1 MKNQLNRGFSLLMEH
16 SSKKLYSLSIY
27 LALVLST
34 FVAFEQIR
42 HNHFVNYDDN
52 FYVTENPHVKAGIT
66 HESVVWAFTASHA
79 SNWHPLTWLSHM
91 LDYELFGLNPHWH
104 HLTNLFFHIANTLLL
119 FWVLKKMTSRI
130 WPSVFVAAAFA
141 LHPLHVESVAWVA
154 ERKDVLSTLF
164 WMLTIAAYIRYAQ
177 RPGSGRYLLILL
189 LFALGLMAKPM
200 LVTLPFVLL
209 LLDYWP
215 LNRLQLRNQAQGNT
229 MPQPPN
235 NPAIQK
241 MAPLRLFAEKIPL
254 LALAAASS
262 TITYIVQ
269 QRTGTTK
276 MLESL
281 SLNTRLSNALVSY
294 ISYIAKLIYPSRLA
308 VLYPHPGN
316 SLPIWQPILAA
327 AVLAAI
333 TAGVIYL
340 ARRRQRYLITGW
352 LWYLGTLVP
361 VIGLVQV
368 GNQAMAD
375 RYTYLPSIGFFIMVA
390 WGTAGLV
397 DKTYLRNIA
406 AAISAGLVLAAMM
419 ICTRTQ
425 VTHWQN
431 SCTLFKHTLS
441 VTEKNFV
448 MHNSYG
454 NALVNNGRLN
464 EAISQYRLALK
475 GKCEY
480 AEAYNNL
487 GTALAKQGKLDE
499 GIDCFYQALNLKPDY
514 AEPHY
519 NLAVAFKSQG
529 NLDEAINHYR
539 KAIHIKPDHIE
550 AYNDLSIALVKQGKF
565 EEALTNFYRALRL
578 APDCAVT
585 HSNLGLALSMI
596 GRFDMALQHL
606 QEAARLKPDY
616 AAPLNGMAR
625 ILATCSD
632 PNLRNVSRAI
642 ELANHAAK
650 LTRYQDASVL
660 ETLAE
665 AYAAASR
672 FDQAVTTAQA
682 ALDLATAAQNNEL
695 ANRIRKNLVLYRD
708 KKTTI
713 SNYDQPQGN

>member
-1 MKNQLNRGFSLLMEH
+1 
-16 SSKKLYSLSIY
+16 
-27 LALVLST
+27 
-34 FVAFEQIR
+34 
-42 HNHFVNYDDN
+42 
-52 FYVTENPHVKAGIT
+52 
-66 HESVVWAFTASHA
+66 
-79 SNWHPLTWLSHM
+79 M
-91 LDYELFGLNPHWH
+91 LDWQLFGPDPAGH
-104 HLTNLFFHIANTLLL
+104 HLTNLIFHIANTLLL
-119 FWVLKKMTSRI
+119 FIVLKQMTQTP
-130 WPSVFVAAAFA
+130 WPSAFVAALFA
-141 LHPLHVESVAWVA
+141 LHPLHVESVAWIA

-164 WMLTIAAYIRYAQ
+164 WLLTIAAYLRYVKH
-177 RPGSGRYLLILL
+177 PGVARYLLTLL
-189 LFALGLMAKPM
+189 TFAMGLMAKPM

-215 LNRLQLRNQAQGNT
+215 LARVPYGQAIVKTDRQ
-229 MPQPPN
+229 
-235 NPAIQK
+235 I
-241 MAPLRLFAEKIPL
+241 LYHLIREKIPFF
-254 LALAAASS
+254 ALSALSS
-262 TITYIVQ
+262 VITFLGARSSAVIALTVLPIKL
-269 QRTGTTK
+269 RI
-276 MLESL
+276 
-281 SLNTRLSNALVSY
+281 SNAL
-294 ISYIAKLIYPSRLA
+294 ISYVKYIGKMIWPSRLA
-308 VLYPHPGN
+308 ILYPYPSQN
-316 SLPIWQPILAA
+316 ISILCAVISAA
-327 AVLAAI
+327 LLLAVTILILRFAANH
-333 TAGVIYL
+333 
-340 ARRRQRYLITGW
+340 RYLVTGW
-352 LWYLGTLVP
+352 FWYLGMLLP
-361 VIGLVQV
+361 VIGLIQV

-375 RYTYLPSIGFFIMVA
+375 RYTYLPSIGLFIMVA

-448 MHNSYG
+448 IHNAYG
-454 NALVNNGRLN
+454 NALVNNGRLD

-475 GKCEY
+475 SKCEY
-480 AEAYNNL
+480 VEAYNNL
-487 GTALAKQGKLDE
+487 GAALAKQGKLDE

-606 QEAARLKPDY
+606 QEAASLKPDY

-665 AYAAASR
+665 VYAAASR

-713 SNYDQPQGN
+713 SNCNQSQDN

>member
-27 LALVLST
+27 LALVLFT

-42 HNHFVNYDDN
+42 HNNFVNYDDN
-52 FYVTENPHVKAGIT
+52 LYVTENPHVKAGIT
-66 HESVVWAFTASHA
+66 HESVVWAFTTSHA

-91 LDYELFGLNPHWH
+91 LDCELFGLNPHWH

-119 FWVLKKMTSRI
+119 FWVLKKMTGRI

-164 WMLTIAAYIRYAQ
+164 GLLTIAAYIRYAQ
-177 RPGSGRYLLILL
+177 TPNIGRYLLILL

-215 LNRLQLRNQAQGNT
+215 LNRLQLRNQAQGST

-262 TITYIVQ
+262 TITYSMQ
-269 QRTGTTK
+269 QRTGTTE
-276 MLESL
+276 MLGSL

-294 ISYIAKLIYPSRLA
+294 ISYIAKLIYPNRLA
-308 VLYPHPGN
+308 VLYPHPGS
-316 SLPIWQPILAA
+316 SLPLWQPILAA
-327 AVLAAI
+327 AVLVAI
-333 TAGVIYL
+333 TVGVIYL
-340 ARRRQRYLITGW
+340 ARRGQRYLITGW

-390 WGTAGLV
+390 WGAAALV

-419 ICTRTQ
+419 ICTRMQ
-425 VTHWQN
+425 VTYWQN

-448 MHNSYG
+448 IHNSYG

-464 EAISQYRLALK
+464 EAIGHYRLALK

-487 GTALAKQGKLDE
+487 GAALSKQGKLDE
-499 GIDCFYQALNLKPDY
+499 GIECFYQALNLKPDY

-519 NLAVAFKSQG
+519 NLAVTFKSQG

-539 KAIHIKPDHIE
+539 QAIHIKPDHIE
-550 AYNDLSIALVKQGKF
+550 AYTDLSIALVKQGKF
-565 EEALTNFYRALRL
+565 EEALTNFYQALRL
-578 APDCAVT
+578 APDRAVT
-585 HSNLGLALSMI
+585 HYNLGLALLMI

-606 QEAARLKPDY
+606 QEAASLKPDY

-625 ILATCSD
+625 ILATCPD

-642 ELANHAAK
+642 ELANRAAK
-650 LTRYQDASVL
+650 LTGYRDASVL

-665 AYAAASR
+665 AYAADSQ

-695 ANRIRKNLVLYRD
+695 ADHIRKNLVLYRA
-708 KKTTI
+708 KKTTV
-713 SNYDQPQGN
+713 SNCDQPQDN